1 MLVLAVVISS
11 PLPARTGLTPGSHL
25 ALSLACAAMSELVC
39 GLEIEQNLAAMQLS
53 SSQRAAVTGCAFP
66 IKQNQDDS
74 LSFSTFA
81 RSVQPKQQLSKT
93 EKYNRA
99 LG

>member
-1 MLVLAVVISS
+1 
-11 PLPARTGLTPGSHL
+11 
-25 ALSLACAAMSELVC
+25 
-39 GLEIEQNLAAMQLS
+39 MQLS

-74 LSFSTFA
+74 LSFSTFT
-81 RSVQPKQQLSKT
+81 RSVQPNQQLSKT
-93 EKYNRA
+93 EKDNRE